1 MPGLCYTIIVKRK
14 GDKTMKNLIEVLN
27 RIANEYDC
35 EVVIGNEF
43 AYYYSESKIV
53 VNPADTDERFFE
65 LARANGLNEKVSNFV
80 ISFFHELGHN
90 ETMDFIEEEYEGDK
104 NALSMEE
111 YFYLEEEYEATM
123 WAIDF
128 CNNNMDIVEEIEKNL

>member
-1 MPGLCYTIIVKRK
+1 
-14 GDKTMKNLIEVLN
+14 MKNLIETLN
-27 RIANEYDC
+27 NIANEFEC

-43 AYYYSESKIV
+43 AYYYEESLIV
-53 VNPADTDERFFE
+53 VDPTDTDEEFLT
-65 LARANGLNEKVSNFV
+65 LARENGLNEEVSSFV

-90 ETMDFIEEEYEGDK
+90 ETLDFCEEYEGDK
-104 NALSMEE
+104 NALLMAE

-128 CNNNMDIVEEIEKNL
+128 CNNNMDVVKEIEKNL

>member
-1 MPGLCYTIIVKRK
+1 
-14 GDKTMKNLIEVLN
+14 MKNLIEALN
-27 RIANEYDC
+27 NIANEFEC

-43 AYYYSESKIV
+43 AYYYEESKIV
-53 VNPADTDERFFE
+53 VNLADTDEEFLA
-65 LARANGLNEKVSNFV
+65 LARENGLNEEVSNFV

-90 ETMDFIEEEYEGDK
+90 ETIDFVEEYEEDK
-104 NALSMEE
+104 DTLTMEE

-128 CNNNMDIVEEIEKNL
+128 CNNNMDIVKEIEKNL

>member
-1 MPGLCYTIIVKRK
+1 
-14 GDKTMKNLIEVLN
+14 MKNLIKLLN
-27 RIANEYDC
+27 NIANEFEC
-35 EVVIGNEF
+35 EVVIGDEF
-43 AYYYSESKIV
+43 AYYYEESKIV
-53 VNPADTDERFFE
+53 VNPTDTDEEFLT
-65 LARANGLNEKVSNFV
+65 LARENGLNEEVSNFV

-104 NALSMEE
+104 DALTMEE

-128 CNNNMDIVEEIEKNL
+128 CNSNMDIVREIEKNITKQ

>member
-1 MPGLCYTIIVKRK
+1 
-14 GDKTMKNLIEVLN
+14 MKNLIEALN
-27 RIANEYDC
+27 NIANEFEC

-43 AYYYSESKIV
+43 AYYYEESKIV
-53 VNPADTDERFFE
+53 VNLADTDEEFLT
-65 LARANGLNEKVSNFV
+65 LARENGLNEEVSNFV

-90 ETMDFIEEEYEGDK
+90 ETIDFVEEYEEDK
-104 NALSMEE
+104 DALTMEE

-128 CNNNMDIVEEIEKNL
+128 CNNNMDIVKEIEKNL

>member
-1 MPGLCYTIIVKRK
+1 
-14 GDKTMKNLIEVLN
+14 MKNLIEALN
-27 RIANEYDC
+27 RIANEYEC

-43 AYYYSESKIV
+43 AYYYDESKIV
-53 VNPADTDERFFE
+53 VNPADTDEEFLA
-65 LARANGLNEKVSNFV
+65 LARENGLNKEVSNFV

-90 ETMDFIEEEYEGDK
+90 ETLDFVEEYEGDK
-104 NALSMEE
+104 NALTMKE

-128 CNNNMDIVEEIEKNL
+128 CNNNMDIVKEIENLLDR

>member
-1 MPGLCYTIIVKRK
+1 MTGVCYTIIVKKK

-35 EVVIGNEF
+35 EVVIDNEF

-53 VNPADTDERFFE
+53 VNPADTDERFLE
-65 LARANGLNEKVSNFV
+65 LARENGLNEEVSNFV

-90 ETMDFIEEEYEGDK
+90 ETMDFIEEEYKGDK

-128 CNNNMDIVEEIEKNL
+128 CNNNMDIVKEIEKNL